1 VIRILRLTEPLGVE
15 QIDAVRL
22 VNILEW
28 AERVARIWRNL
39 GGIGVREFAECDQ
52 DGFGTLTPPP
62 HLLRQISESNP
73 PSSVSSNGDS
83 AVSSITAF
91 FSSGKFHLLKKSGHH
106 HTERKLPPPDP
117 SQRPFDAIIN
127 YLPSS
132 MSDKALLKQSI
143 LVTTISRPFLV
154 AANPSSYPRP
164 RGIRRNFLSMRKPI
178 YMMPPTPPL
187 GSADSLNIL
196 VTGSSFSHGPPI
208 KAHLVHL
215 LPYRPPSSASNRVLE
230 SIEAFLL
237 SFSFPPLLEAKIED
251 RLEPARTYLLDSAAF
266 TENVSVPPSL
276 GVGIDWTVAD
286 VLLSGCLNDESTP
299 RVWLSGAAD
308 IVVSTQPPLLPSL
321 TASTVARARLE
332 THPLSFTPSSPQIST
347 PLSYL
352 GVNTPPTPPDSEV
365 DTSEKR
371 PLHWKFWKRRIL
383 TPNPY

>member
-15 QIDAVRL
+15 QTGAVRL
-22 VNILEW
+22 VNVLEW

-52 DGFGTLTPPP
+52 DGFGTVTPPP
-62 HLLRQISESNP
+62 NLLREISESNP
-73 PSSVSSNGDS
+73 PCSVSSKGDS
-83 AVSSITAF
+83 TVSSITSI
-91 FSSGKFHLLKKSGHH
+91 FSSGKYHLLKKSGHR
-106 HTERKLPPPDP
+106 HTERALPTPDP

-127 YLPSS
+127 YLPSCI
-132 MSDKALLKQSI
+132 SDKALLKQSI

-164 RGIRRNFLSMRKPI
+164 RDIRRNFLSMRKPI
-178 YMMPPTPPL
+178 YTMPPTPPL

-196 VTGSSFSHGPPI
+196 VTGSPFSHGPPI
-208 KAHLVHL
+208 KPHLVHL
-215 LPYRPPSSASNRVLE
+215 LPYRSPSSATICVLQ

-237 SFSFPPLLEAKIED
+237 SFSFPPLLEAKMEA

-266 TENVSVPPSL
+266 AENVNVPPNFGA
-276 GVGIDWTVAD
+276 GVTWTVAD
-286 VLLSGCLNDESTP
+286 VLLSGCLDDEPTP

-308 IVVSTQPPLLPSL
+308 IVVSTLPPLQPSL
-321 TASTVARARLE
+321 TTSTVARLE
-332 THPLSFTPSSPQIST
+332 SHPSSSSPHIST

-352 GVNTPPTPPDSEV
+352 DVNTPPTPPDSEV

-383 TPNPY
+383 TPGPY